1 MTNEQLN
8 FIRDA
13 YLHQKEQRGVYD
25 NKASFLIGIS
35 GVIFALSMGR
45 TEKISFLIIA
55 ISALVA
61 LIFAIWAVS
70 YPFPRP
76 TNVFSLLCWS
86 GFKGM
91 KDHEYETKIKEVIG
105 NDEKIIHE
113 YLKEI
118 YAISKYSVEPKAK
131 MVRFASLI
139 LTLSLI
145 LGLFL
150 IIIGV

>member
-13 YLHQKEQRGVYD
+13 YLHQREQRGIFD
-25 NKASFLIGIS
+25 SKASFLIGIS

-45 TEKISFLIIA
+45 TEKIGFLVIA

-61 LIFAIWAVS
+61 LILAVWTVS
-70 YPFPRP
+70 YPLPRP
-76 TNVFSLLCWS
+76 SNVFSLLCWS

-91 KDHEYETKIKEVIG
+91 KDHEYETKMKEVIAS
-105 NDEKIIHE
+105 DEKIVRE

-118 YAISKYSVEPKAK
+118 NALSKYSVEPKAK
-131 MVRFASLI
+131 MVRLASLI

-145 LGLFL
+145 FGLFL
-150 IIIGV
+150 IIIGA